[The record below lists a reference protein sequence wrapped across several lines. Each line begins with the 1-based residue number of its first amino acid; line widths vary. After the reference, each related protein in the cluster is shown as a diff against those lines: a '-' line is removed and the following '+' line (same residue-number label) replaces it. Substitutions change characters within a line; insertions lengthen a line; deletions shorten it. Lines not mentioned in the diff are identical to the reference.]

1 MDKEIKTLNR
11 IHALITIVLAVGMLA
26 GFTQL

>member
-11 IHALITIVLAVGMLA
+11 IHALITIVFAVGMLA